1 LYSSTHCGKIP
12 PTDQPPPLVT
22 RVERP
27 PTEGDITMAYPSAL
41 EGANLGDKLIISAAL
56 VGSWPTKAQNPNLP
70 VTEEEIARSALD
82 CAAAGAAIVHIHV
95 RDDNAKVTCDPAR
108 YAKVRDLIRA
118 AGSDVII
125 NMSTGGGA
133 GQTTDEQRMEP
144 VALRPEIASFD
155 CGSLNFGQRV
165 FVNSPSFLDEL
176 AARME
181 RYGVLPEIECFEP
194 GHVANALR
202 LIDDG
207 KLKSPFWFQ
216 FVLGVR
222 GGSPGTVKQLMH
234 MLEMIPPGAHWSV
247 CGIGR
252 AQLPLGLAAMAM
264 GGHVRTGL
272 EDNIYYHKG
281 QLAESNAQLVARLV
295 RIAAEVGR
303 PVATP
308 ADARQLLGLKPFA
321 A

>member
-1 LYSSTHCGKIP
+1 MTP
-12 PTDQPPPLVT
+12 N
-22 RVERP
+22 
-27 PTEGDITMAYPSAL
+27 SAI
-41 EGANLGDKLIISAAL
+41 EGANPGEKLILSAAL

-70 VTEEEIARSALD
+70 VTEEEIAQSAID
-82 CAAAGAAIVHIHV
+82 AANAGAAIVHIHV

-118 AGSDVII
+118 SGSDVII

-144 VALRPEIASFD
+144 VSLQPEIASFD

-202 LIDDG
+202 LIDEG
-207 KLKSPFWFQ
+207 KLKPPFWFQ

-222 GGSPGTVKQLMH
+222 GGSPGTVKQLLH
-234 MLEMIPPGAHWSV
+234 MQEMIPPGAHWSV

-252 AQLPLGLAAMAM
+252 AQLQLGLIAMGM

-272 EDNIYYHKG
+272 EDNLYYHKG

-295 RIAAEVGR
+295 RIAEEIGR

-308 ADARQLLGLKPFA
+308 ADAREILGLQPFA
-321 A
+321 PDA

>member
-1 LYSSTHCGKIP
+1 MTTIS
-12 PTDQPPPLVT
+12 
-22 RVERP
+22 
-27 PTEGDITMAYPSAL
+27 
-41 EGANLGDKLIISAAL
+41 GANLGDKLIISAAL
-56 VGSWPTKAQNPNLP
+56 TGSWPTKAQNPAVP
-70 VTEEEIARSALD
+70 ITEEEIAEAAIA
-82 CAAAGAAIVHIHV
+82 CAEEGAAIVHLHV
-95 RDDNAKVTCDPAR
+95 RNEAGKVTCDPAR
-108 YAKVRDLIRA
+108 YGKVRDLIRA
-118 AGSDVII
+118 AGCNVVI

-144 VALRPEIASFD
+144 VSLSPEIASFD
-155 CGSLNFGQRV
+155 CGSLNFGQGV
-165 FVNSPSFLDEL
+165 FVNSPSFLNEL
-176 AARME
+176 ADRMTK
-181 RYGVLPEIECFEP
+181 YGVQPEIECFEP

-207 KLKSPFWFQ
+207 KLHPPFWFQ

-234 MLEMIPPGAHWSV
+234 MLDMIPSDALWSV

-252 AQLPLGLAAMAM
+252 AQLPLGLAGIAL

-272 EDNIYYHKG
+272 EDNLYYHKG
-281 QLAESNAQLVARLV
+281 ELATSNAQLVARLV
-295 RIAAEVGR
+295 RIAGEVGR

-308 ADARQLLGLKPFA
+308 DEARQLLGLKPLSTA